1 MILNIKHLMGDLG
14 LTQNDI
20 ANIIGEYQS
29 VVSLFVQ
36 GKRYPMDRHIEAL
49 EKAYGK
55 DVVAKY
61 FVEEAD
67 IDFNIGR
74 TERVELKR
82 LMGDFDLS
90 QRQMAEIMGT
100 TQSEVSQLSNGN
112 RKFMRK
118 HTDALIAHFG
128 QEVIDKY
135 TLPADAYE
143 PKVRDAKVT
152 IVDAEIIEE
161 AKEMGRQEVLNGHS
175 HCAVEPGAICPRGDV
190 ARRIPFVS
198 KEIAS
203 SPNYDIR
210 KLVREGSPLLDLF
223 PLFKM
228 INGVDYVQTVI
239 TMAMAPRY
247 MPGDYLFI
255 SFDEGQVHSG
265 KLYLVDTK
273 TYGTVLRHVYK
284 DNVKGGYR
292 LTARNPEFA
301 DVFVT
306 FEDVYSVNSVLVHVN
321 TNTSLTSE
329 VNLAEEVRKR
339 DQQIKELT
347 SSQGNLIDAQRQVLV
362 NQAKLMEQLEKQN
375 DRMERIQQRQ
385 DALVDKII
393 NKK

>member
-90 QRQMAEIMGT
+90 QRQMAEIIGT

-112 RKFMRK
+112 RKFMKK
-118 HTDALIAHFG
+118 HTDALVAHFG

-143 PKVRDAKVT
+143 PKSREATVT
-152 IVDAEIIEE
+152 IINPEIIEE
-161 AKEMGRQEVLNGHS
+161 AKEMGRQEVRATLTDALTIGCS
-175 HCAVEPGAICPRGDV
+175 RKPTSDQCPAIL
-190 ARRIPFVS
+190 PFVG
-198 KEIAS
+198 KDIAA
-203 SPNYDIR
+203 SPDYDIR
-210 KLVREGSPLLDLF
+210 KLVEEKSALL
-223 PLFKM
+223 
-228 INGVDYVQTVI
+228 GVFSIMELIKDVKYVQLVI

-247 MPGDYLFI
+247 MPGDFLFVGFTKGKII
-255 SFDEGQVHSG
+255 SGQ
-265 KLYLVDTK
+265 LYLVDTQL
-273 TYGTVLRHVYK
+273 YGTMLRHVYIEE
-284 DNVKGGYR
+284 NGYR
-292 LTARNPEFA
+292 LKARNSEFK
-301 DVFVT
+301 DVFLK
-306 FEDVYSVNSVLVHVN
+306 FEDVYSIMKVLVHVN
-321 TNTSLTSE
+321 TNTSLTSDI
-329 VNLAEEVRKR
+329 NLAELVKTRDEEVLSLVAT
-339 DQQIKELT
+339 QKELIE
-347 SSQGNLIDAQRQVLV
+347 SQNQVLK
-362 NQAKLMEQLEKQN
+362 NQAELIAEIREQSK
-375 DRMERIQQRQ
+375 RMERIQQRQ

-393 NKK
+393 NKE

>member
-143 PKVRDAKVT
+143 PKSRVATVT
-152 IVDAEIIEE
+152 ILKPDIIEE
-161 AKEMGRQEVLNGHS
+161 AKELGREEVRKELQSDTLTITCPSGGDCNKPLPFIDRNLATSPDLNIR
-175 HCAVEPGAICPRGDV
+175 ELIE
-190 ARRIPFVS
+190 S
-198 KEIAS
+198 K
-203 SPNYDIR
+203 R
-210 KLVREGSPLLDLF
+210 TKLELF
-223 PLFKM
+223 PIWKM
-228 INGVDYVQTVI
+228 LASVDYVQTVI

-247 MPGDYLFI
+247 LPGDFLFI
-255 SFDEGQVHSG
+255 AFRDNTQILSG
-265 KLYLVDTK
+265 KIYLVDTA
-273 TYGTVLRHVYK
+273 TYGTMLRHVYIEDNGYTLRASNPDFK
-284 DNVKGGYR
+284 DVYV
-292 LTARNPEFA
+292 RN
-301 DVFVT
+301 
-306 FEDVYSVNSVLVHVN
+306 EDVYSISSVVLSVN

-329 VNLAEEVRKR
+329 VNLAEMVKNRDRQIAQLTTSQQQMVEAQQKFLEEIVR
-339 DQQIKELT
+339 
-347 SSQGNLIDAQRQVLV
+347 
-362 NQAKLMEQLEKQN
+362 QN
-375 DRMERIQQRQ
+375 ERMERIQQRQ

-393 NKK
+393 NKE

>member
-90 QRQMAEIMGT
+90 QRQIAEIMGT

-135 TLPADAYE
+135 TLPTDAYE
-143 PKVRDAKVT
+143 PKSRVATVT
-152 IVDAEIIEE
+152 ILKPDIIEE
-161 AKEMGRQEVLNGHS
+161 AKEQGREEVRQQMGS
-175 HCAVEPGAICPRGDV
+175 DV
-190 ARRIPFVS
+190 VPFL
-198 KEIAS
+198 
-203 SPNYDIR
+203 PNEYITRPDFDIR
-210 KLVREGSPLLDLF
+210 
-223 PLFKM
+223 
-228 INGVDYVQTVI
+228 DYVQCNGGELEHIDPRNLVAGAQLCFRVLKPS
-239 TMAMAPRY
+239 MASILL
-247 MPGDYLFI
+247 PGD
-255 SFDEGQVHSG
+255 
-265 KLYLVDTK
+265 K
-273 TYGTVLRHVYK
+273 
-284 DNVKGGYR
+284 
-292 LTARNPEFA
+292 
-301 DVFVT
+301 VFVRFLPKGAELISGDIYFIDT
-306 FEDVYSVNSVLVHVN
+306 PARGVMIRKVEVMGNEIKLIASNPGYADIVLHREREVYSVAVIIGVFREFLSDSQFDINAIYKRKDEQIERVL
-321 TNTSLTSE
+321 
-329 VNLAEEVRKR
+329 NLQGDLVAEIREQSKR
-339 DQQIKELT
+339 
-347 SSQGNLIDAQRQVLV
+347 N
-362 NQAKLMEQLEKQN
+362 N
-375 DRMERIQQRQ
+375 
-385 DALVDKII
+385 ALVDKII
-393 NKK
+393 NKDN

>member
-1 MILNIKHLMGDLG
+1 MILNIKHLMRDLG

-55 DVVAKY
+55 DVIAKY

-112 RKFMRK
+112 RKFMKK

-152 IVDAEIIEE
+152 IIDPEIIEE
-161 AKEMGRQEVLNGHS
+161 AKELGREEVRQQMGSDVL
-175 HCAVEPGAICPRGDV
+175 AIQCENAHKGKCP
-190 ARRIPFVS
+190 ATMPFVS
-198 KEIAS
+198 NDIVQSRDIDIRNLVEK
-203 SPNYDIR
+203 SPNELEQFTLS
-210 KLVREGSPLLDLF
+210 KV
-223 PLFKM
+223 FK
-228 INGVDYVQTVI
+228 GVDYIQKVI
-239 TMAMAPRY
+239 TEAMEPY
-247 MPGDYLFI
+247 YFPGDYLL
-255 SFDEGQVHSG
+255 VHFMPAQGDILSG
-265 KLYLVDTK
+265 ATYLVDTK
-273 TYGTVLRHVYK
+273 VYGAMLRKVYVCE
-284 DNVKGGYR
+284 NGYT
-292 LTARNPEFA
+292 LKPHNPEF
-301 DVFVT
+301 DEVFISR
-306 FEDVYSVNSVLVHVN
+306 ENVYSISIVVSMFRTN
-321 TNTSLTSE
+321 TNLTLAS
-329 VNLAEEVRKR
+329 NLATLVKNR
-339 DQQIKELT
+339 DEQIKRMVEAQQQML
-347 SSQGNLIDAQRQVLV
+347 DAQDELIAELR
-362 NQAKLMEQLEKQN
+362 EQSK
-375 DRMERIQQRQ
+375 RMERIQQRQ

-393 NKK
+393 NKA